1 MPKSKSKSSKSS
13 RSSRSSQSLATFMP
27 SSSQSV
33 NSLNSVGSSNSVN
46 KSSSIAF
53 AAFALII
60 SVAIITIH
68 ILALL
73 WLHKL
78 ESTSC
83 KCSANWKRDY
93 IKYFLYAYFVF
104 VALQLVMFAATGKQ
118 LMQSESSLVRVLV
131 MLFNL
136 FAIVNAFVA
145 IFYVNELK
153 DADCKCS
160 EDVRREVYYYW
171 NIVYLALWALVVLLS
186 IVMIIFMAAVISSM
200 SKKQ

>member
-1 MPKSKSKSSKSS
+1 MPSSKGSSKKSSKRSSTSS
-13 RSSRSSQSLATFMP
+13 RSPLMPFTP
-27 SSSQSV
+27 SSTISRNNMKPNMALSV
-33 NSLNSVGSSNSVN
+33 F
-46 KSSSIAF
+46 I
-53 AAFALII
+53 LIV

-73 WLHKL
+73 WLQKL

-104 VALQLVMFAATGKQ
+104 VGLQLAMYAITGKQ
-118 LMQSESSLVRVLV
+118 LAQSESLFVRVLV

-153 DADCKCS
+153 ETDCKCS
-160 EDVRREVYYYW
+160 EDVRREMYYYW
-171 NIVYLALWALVVLLS
+171 NVVYLALWALIILLS
-186 IVMIIFMAAVISSM
+186 IVMMIFMASLLASM
-200 SKKQ
+200 K